1 MTTLKQ
7 KLEHLP
13 VERQEKIES
22 RAAQLIAEE
31 MTLQDLRQALKLT
44 QEKMAELLE
53 IREESVS
60 YIENRTDLLLS
71 TLKDYV
77 KAMGGELKLVVDF
90 PDRQSVILSD
100 LSSLEDKTD

>member
-13 VERQEKIES
+13 VERREEIES

-31 MTLQDLRQALKLT
+31 MTLRDLRQALKLT

-53 IREESVS
+53 IRQESVS
-60 YIENRTDLLLS
+60 HLESRTDLLLS
-71 TLKDYV
+71 TLKGYV